1 MAAFARDP
9 AELMPQMII
18 ANRLIDGAVVF
29 LAPGEQ
35 WVSAID
41 SGLVIEDEAE
51 AQRFHGVAKQH
62 EARCLVIDPLLIQ
75 VKVENGR
82 VRPTEIREVI
92 RAFGP
97 TVRTDVTDDEP
108 AAMPGLAPE
117 SGERR
122 VEGTARV
129 RKNTKE

>member
-1 MAAFARDP
+1 
-9 AELMPQMII
+9 MPQMII

-29 LAPGEQ
+29 LAPDER
-35 WVSAID
+35 WVAAID
-41 SGLVIEDEAE
+41 EGTVVEDEAE
-51 AQRFHGVAKQH
+51 AQRLHGIAKQH

-75 VKVENGR
+75 VKVEDGR

-97 TVRTDVTDDEP
+97 TVRTDVTDVGAP
-108 AAMPGLAPE
+108 AAMPGLSPAA
-117 SGERR
+117 GERR
-122 VEGTARV
+122 AEGATRV